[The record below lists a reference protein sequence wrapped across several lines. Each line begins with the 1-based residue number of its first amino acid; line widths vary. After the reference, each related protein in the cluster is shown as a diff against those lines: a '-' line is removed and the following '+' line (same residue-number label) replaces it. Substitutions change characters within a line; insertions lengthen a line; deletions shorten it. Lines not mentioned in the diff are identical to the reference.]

1 MAGREFF
8 VEVTPLVDGGT
19 EVVCVWCRS
28 KVEILA
34 RRRRHRVGNRLAPE
48 RLRLLRLLS
57 LLSSLRLPPL
67 QLSPLRL
74 LPSLSLLRLLLSL
87 LCLLLRSLLLLS
99 RRLGFR
105 RPK

>member
-8 VEVTPLVDGGT
+8 VEGAPLVDGGT

-34 RRRRHRVGNRLAPE
+34 RRRRRRVGNRLAPE

-74 LPSLSLLRLLLSL
+74 LPSLLRLLLSL